1 MANPQCEDG
10 YIKISNEFFEAL
22 IRVGLPQNA
31 MQVFLVIIR
40 WTWGFNR
47 KETRIRLK
55 DFCNATGMKKVNV
68 SRELRRLKEANMFI
82 SQDNPKG
89 LTYRIQKDYEKWKRL
104 SPQIRLSRKITKGYL
119 AREPNVIS
127 QDNQNR
133 GNSLMDNS
141 QPDPKDNIKDN
152 IKNNQDD
159 SFKKTSKDPIPKEA
173 HDQAKS
179 LEGDGFN
186 SHQFIEVMSKA
197 GHHPED
203 ILTCMSRL
211 KDHKGKIKNLWGYG
225 EGILAGLV
233 EERRFAK
240 WEATKEREK
249 QEVKALVG
257 REENSSMELTDEE
270 CKKNRERVQDIIQ
283 KIG

>member
-1 MANPQCEDG
+1 MLPTWVKNG
-10 YIKISNEFFEAL
+10 YPGGE
-22 IRVGLPQNA
+22 
-31 MQVFLVIIR
+31 
-40 WTWGFNR
+40 
-47 KETRIRLK
+47 KE
-55 DFCNATGMKKVNV
+55 
-68 SRELRRLKEANMFI
+68 
-82 SQDNPKG
+82 
-89 LTYRIQKDYEKWKRL
+89 LTQ
-104 SPQIRLSRKITKGYL
+104 GG
-119 AREPNVIS
+119 
-127 QDNQNR
+127 NQNR
-133 GNSLMDNS
+133 RNLLMENA
-141 QPDPKDNIKDN
+141 QPSPKDNIKDN
-152 IKNNQDD
+152 IKNNQED
-159 SFKKTSKDPIPKEA
+159 SFKKRSKDPILKED

-186 SHQFIEVMSKA
+186 SHQFIETMRKA

-270 CKKNRERVQDIIQ
+270 RKKNRERVQTIIQ